1 MRLAQALDGKAVLL
15 TGVTGFVGEALL
27 ARVVRDLPG
36 TRVAALV
43 RPKGAHP
50 SRDRLA
56 RVMRKPT
63 FGGLDVD
70 ALLAER
76 VTVVSGDLND
86 VPELPPVDIVLH
98 CAGDVSFD
106 PLIQDAFATNVT
118 GTLALLQRVQEMAA
132 ATGTRPYYV
141 HVSTAY
147 VSGRR
152 RGEVPEAPVDHTV
165 DWRVEAEAGQRIAAR
180 IEDSSRTGPALA
192 RFLAAAERDH
202 GRAGPITSAQDAE
215 RRRREWVV
223 DQQRAAGGERA
234 RSLGWTDA
242 YTFTKAMGE
251 RVVEEY
257 AATTGLP
264 TAIVRPS
271 IIESALRQPF
281 PGWIEGYK
289 MADPIIMAYG
299 RGDLPEFPAAPDS
312 IVDIVPVDHVVNA
325 LIAVMANPPL
335 DATDAPTA
343 ACSTD
348 GPGTRIEK
356 APVATNLAFYHVT
369 SGHRNPLNFRRLYE
383 LVREHFTA
391 HPFDLG
397 ERGAAR
403 LPRWAF
409 PGSEAVERALVR
421 GETATRLADRALDL
435 APRSARVRQLSRD
448 LDRQRDRLD
457 FLRRHLDLYRSY
469 TRVELRFVDDNTLAL
484 HRALDPADVG
494 PPDPQHPDPQ
504 HPDPQHPDPQHP
516 DAQDAVDFAFD
527 TAVVDWTVYIRDI
540 HCPAVT
546 APVRRL
552 DSMRRRRP
560 AGAQD
565 GSRTALPVADA
576 GEPPVLAVFD
586 MDGTLLPSNVVETF
600 LWLRLVEL
608 DGAGRR
614 RELVS
619 LARRV
624 PSWLAAERKDRGA
637 FLRAVYRRYRGA
649 DLAALDL
656 LVDEVVAPHV
666 LERVSGAALRRVREH
681 RAAGH
686 RTVLIT
692 GAVQSLTRPLA
703 PLFDVIV
710 SVDLEDRAD
719 PDGVRR
725 ATGFLRRPPLVGEAR
740 AAWLEQYAARENVD
754 LSQCYAYADSHSDLP
769 LLRTVGRPTA
779 VSPDVPLFRA
789 ARAARWPVEDWATS
803 RGASRWRLPDSTRD
817 SSGAGLPS

>member
-1 MRLAQALDGKAVLL
+1 MRLADALDGKTVLL

-27 ARVVRDLPG
+27 ARIIRDLPG
-36 TRVAALV
+36 TKVVALV
-43 RPKGAHP
+43 RPKGSHP
-50 SRDRLA
+50 SVDRLA
-56 RVMRKPT
+56 RVLRKPT
-63 FGGLDVD
+63 FGGQDSEERAD
-70 ALLAER
+70 ALLATR
-76 VTVVSGDLND
+76 VSVLSGDLGD
-86 VPELPPVDIVLH
+86 LPELPPADIVVH

-106 PLIQDAFATNVT
+106 PVIQDAFATNVS
-118 GTLALLQRVQEMAA
+118 GTLGLLKKVRAMAV

-152 RGEVPEAPVDHTV
+152 RGEVPEGPVDHSV
-165 DWRVEAEAGQRIAAR
+165 DWRVETEAGIRIAAR
-180 IEDSSRTGPALA
+180 IEDSWRTPVTLA
-192 RFLAAAERDH
+192 RFLARAERDH
-202 GRAGPITSAQDAE
+202 GQAGPITSAAGAE

-223 DQQRAAGGERA
+223 EQQKAAGGERA

-251 RVVEEY
+251 RVVEEH
-257 AATTGLP
+257 AATSGLP
-264 TAIVRPS
+264 TTIVRPS
-271 IIESALRQPF
+271 IIESALEHPY

-289 MADPIIMAYG
+289 MAEPIIMAYG
-299 RGDLPEFPAAPDS
+299 RGDLPEFPASPDS
-312 IVDIVPVDHVVNA
+312 VVDIVPVDHVVNA
-325 LIAVMANPPL
+325 LIAVMANPPTVP
-335 DATDAPTA
+335 ATRPGAESASA
-343 ACSTD
+343 AGVPD
-348 GPGTRIEK
+348 Y
-356 APVATNLAFYHVT
+356 YHVS
-369 SGHRNPLNFRRLYE
+369 SGHRNPLTFRTLYE
-383 LVREHFTA
+383 LVREYFTA

-403 LPRWAF
+403 LPTWAF
-409 PGSEAVERALVR
+409 PGSEAVEKALVR

-457 FLRRHLDLYRSY
+457 FLRKHLDLYRSY
-469 TRVELRFVDDNTLAL
+469 TRVELRFVDDRTLAL
-484 HRALDPADVG
+484 HRALDPADREADG
-494 PPDPQHPDPQ
+494 PS
-504 HPDPQHPDPQHP
+504 
-516 DAQDAVDFAFD
+516 FGFD
-527 TAVVDWTVYIRDI
+527 TAVVNWTAYIRDV

-552 DSMRRRRP
+552 DDIRRRR
-560 AGAQD
+560 AASASEGA
-565 GSRTALPVADA
+565 RALPEADPD
-576 GEPPVLAVFD
+576 GPPVLAVFD

-608 DGAGRR
+608 DGPARR
-614 RELVS
+614 RELAS

-624 PSWLAAERKDRGA
+624 PSWLSAERKDRGA

-649 DLAALDL
+649 DLAALDQ

-710 SVDLEDRAD
+710 SVDLEAA
-719 PDGVRR
+719 PDFDGIRR
-725 ATGFLRRPPLVGEAR
+725 ATGFLSRPPLVGEAR
-740 AAWLEQYAARENVD
+740 AAWLERYAEREDVD
-754 LSQCYAYADSHSDLP
+754 LTQCYAYADSHSDLP
-769 LLRTVGRPTA
+769 LLRAVGRPTA

-789 ARAARWPVEDWATS
+789 ARAARWPVEDWTTS
-803 RGASRWRLPDSTRD
+803 RGASRWRIPDTTRD
-817 SSGAGLPS
+817 SWGARLPS